1 MLSTAAFKHPEH
13 DIMTPSP
20 GGPVHPPS
28 PQALARLVDLAE
40 DAILAVDEGQ
50 RIVLFNRGAERTFGY
65 VADEVIGRPLDV
77 LIPERFLA
85 VHHQHLRAF
94 AAGPVDARVMG
105 ERRPVHGRRKDGS
118 EFPADVTI
126 SKFRD
131 GGRLYLNAILR
142 DVTERVRAEEAIRAL
157 NQELEERVKAR
168 TAELEETNRQLAR
181 KNEENETFVYS
192 VSHDLRSPLVN
203 LEGFSRELSLACED
217 VKRILTD
224 PAMPA
229 DLRARAE
236 AVLGQEVRESIGY
249 IRAGVA
255 RLTGIIDA
263 LLRLSRVGRV
273 QYEPRPVAVA
283 PIVGRVVQSLRVTA
297 DEKGASVSVGP
308 LPDAWTDPLVA
319 EQVFA
324 NLIGNALHYLS
335 PDRPGRVEVG
345 SAPGDPGVRTYFVRD
360 NGVGVPAAHQAQ
372 LFQAFRRLHPGLAA
386 GEGMGLVM
394 VRRML
399 ERLGGR
405 VWFESAEGEGT
416 TFYFTLPAG
425 PAAGRSAGAT

>member
-1 MLSTAAFKHPEH
+1 MNNT
-13 DIMTPSP
+13 TP
-20 GGPVHPPS
+20 GEAVLPPS
-28 PQALARLVDLAE
+28 PQALSRLVDLAE
-40 DAILAVDEGQ
+40 DAILSVDEDQ

-65 VADEVIGRPLDV
+65 VADEVIGRSLDL
-77 LIPERFLA
+77 LIPVRFLDI
-85 VHHQHLRAF
+85 HHQHLRTF

-105 ERRPVHGRRKDGS
+105 ERRPVHGRRKDGT

-157 NQELEERVKAR
+157 NQELEERVRAR
-168 TAELEETNRQLAR
+168 TVELEETNRQLAR

-203 LEGFSRELSLACED
+203 LEGFSRELALACEE

-224 PAMPA
+224 AAMPA
-229 DLRARAE
+229 DLRAKAE
-236 AVLGQEVRESIGY
+236 AVLGRDVTEAIGY
-249 IRAGVA
+249 IQAAVA

-263 LLRLSRVGRV
+263 LLRLSRLGRV
-273 QYEPRPVAVA
+273 QYDPRRIVVG
-283 PIVGRVVQSLRVTA
+283 PIVERVLQALRGTVDSRRATVT
-297 DEKGASVSVGP
+297 VGP
-308 LPDAWTDPLVA
+308 LPDAWADPVVV
-319 EQVFA
+319 EQVFS

-335 PDRPGRVEVG
+335 PKRPGRIEIGAV
-345 SAPGDPGVRTYFVRD
+345 SGDPGDVTYFVRD
-360 NGVGVPAAHQAQ
+360 NGVGIPTAHQAQ
-372 LFQAFRRLHPGLAA
+372 MFQAFRRLHPGMAP

-394 VRRML
+394 VRRVL
-399 ERLGGR
+399 ERLGGQ
-405 VWFESAEGEGT
+405 VWFESTEGEGT

-425 PAAGRSAGAT
+425 PQYSPVSGEG

>member
-1 MLSTAAFKHPEH
+1 
-13 DIMTPSP
+13 MTTTNPGP
-20 GGPVHPPS
+20 GGPAQPPS

-40 DAILAVDEGQ
+40 DAILSVDEDQ

-65 VADEVIGRPLDV
+65 LADEVIGKPLDL
-77 LIPERFLA
+77 LIPMRFLDL
-85 VHHQHLRAF
+85 HHQHLRAF

-105 ERRPVHGRRKDGS
+105 ERRPVHGRRKDGT

-168 TAELEETNRQLAR
+168 TAELEEINRQLAR

-203 LEGFSRELSLACED
+203 LEGFSRELALSCEE
-217 VKRILTD
+217 VKRVLTD
-224 PAMPA
+224 PAMPPE
-229 DLRARAE
+229 LRAKAE
-236 AVLGQEVRESIGY
+236 TIVGREVAESIGH
-249 IRAGVA
+249 IQAGVA

-263 LLRLSRVGRV
+263 LLRLSRAGRV
-273 QYEPRPVAVA
+273 QYEPRPVAVG
-283 PIVGRVVQSLRVTA
+283 PIVDRVVQSLRVTA
-297 DEKGASVSVGP
+297 DQKGAVVTVDP
-308 LPDAWTDPLVA
+308 LPDAWADPQAV

-324 NLIGNALHYLS
+324 NLIGNALNYLDPS
-335 PDRPGRVEVG
+335 RPGRVEVG
-345 SAPGDPGVRTYFVRD
+345 SAADAPGLRTYSVRD
-360 NGVGVPAAHQAQ
+360 NGVGIPAAHQAQ
-372 LFQAFRRLHPGLAA
+372 VFQAFRRLHPGHAE

-399 ERLGGR
+399 DRLGGR
-405 VWFESAEGEGT
+405 VWFESAEGVGT

-425 PAAGRSAGAT
+425 PPVGRPTREL

>member
-1 MLSTAAFKHPEH
+1 
-13 DIMTPSP
+13 MTTTTSGP
-20 GGPVHPPS
+20 GGPVLPPS

-40 DAILAVDEGQ
+40 DAILSVDEDQ

-65 VADEVIGRPLDV
+65 VADEVIGQPLDV
-77 LIPERFLA
+77 LIPARFLD

-157 NQELEERVKAR
+157 NAELEDRVKAR
-168 TAELEETNRQLAR
+168 TGELEEANRQLAR

-203 LEGFSRELSLACED
+203 LEGFSRELALSCEE

-224 PAMPA
+224 PAMPPE
-229 DLRARAE
+229 LRARAE
-236 AVLGQEVRESIGY
+236 DVLGEEVHESIGY
-249 IRAGVA
+249 IQAGVA

-263 LLRLSRVGRV
+263 LLRLSRLGRV
-273 QYEPRPVAVA
+273 QYEPRAVA
-283 PIVGRVVQSLRVTA
+283 IAPVVERVVQALRVTA
-297 DEKGASVSVGP
+297 DEKQATVTIDP
-308 LPDAWTDPLVA
+308 LPDAWADPVVI
-319 EQVFA
+319 EQVFG
-324 NLIGNALHYLS
+324 NLVGNALHYLS
-335 PDRPGRVEVG
+335 PNRPGRVEVG
-345 SAPGDPGVRTYFVRD
+345 SVSAEPGDRTYFVRD
-360 NGVGVPAAHQAQ
+360 NGVGIPAAHRAQ
-372 LFQAFRRLHPGLAA
+372 VFQAFRRLHPGLAP

-425 PAAGRSAGAT
+425 RSAGAT

>member
-1 MLSTAAFKHPEH
+1 
-13 DIMTPSP
+13 MTTTTPGP
-20 GGPVHPPS
+20 GGPAQPPS

-40 DAILAVDEGQ
+40 DAILSVDEDQ

-65 VADEVIGRPLDV
+65 LADEVIGKPLDL
-77 LIPERFLA
+77 LIPVRFLD
-85 VHHQHLRAF
+85 VHHKHMAAF
-94 AAGPVDARVMG
+94 AASAVDARVMG
-105 ERRPVHGRRKDGS
+105 ERRPVHGRRKDGT

-142 DVTERVRAEEAIRAL
+142 DVTEQVRAEEAIRAL

-203 LEGFSRELSLACED
+203 LEGFSRELALSCDE
-217 VKRILTD
+217 VKRVLTD
-224 PAMPA
+224 PAMPPK
-229 DLRARAE
+229 LRAKAE
-236 AVLGQEVRESIGY
+236 AILGQEVHESIGY

-273 QYEPRPVAVA
+273 QYEPRQTAVGL
-283 PIVGRVVQSLRVTA
+283 IVERVVQALRLTI
-297 DEKGASVSVGP
+297 DEKRATVAVGP
-308 LPDAWTDPLVA
+308 LPDAWADPVA
-319 EQVFA
+319 VEQVFG
-324 NLIGNALHYLS
+324 NLVGNALNYLS
-335 PDRPGRVEVG
+335 PNRPGQVEVG
-345 SAPGDPGVRTYFVRD
+345 SAPAEPCVRTYFVRD
-360 NGVGVPAAHQAQ
+360 NGVGIPAAHRTQ
-372 LFQAFRRLHPGLAA
+372 LFQAFRRLHPGLAP

-405 VWFESAEGEGT
+405 VWFESVEGEGT
-416 TFYFTLPAG
+416 TFYFTLPAT
-425 PAAGRSAGAT
+425 PAAGRSAGAP